1 MRTWVVT
8 SSMALGIALGLL
20 GCVGSGLNMPDTR
33 VGTLELSDLRDA
45 DELYDSLEELV
56 TRYGFVAYGDGT
68 KEISQTQLQFFCG
81 SAYDG
86 GVYVGGAV
94 TVSAEPLVLYGM
106 TRHGFRDQAHFDA
119 FMQEWNEVLAR
130 HGKIIRDE
138 EQPVVLDERQQEL
151 ISRIR
156 SGGEGPCFVSPKG

>member
-1 MRTWVVT
+1 MRAWVAT
-8 SSMALGIALGLL
+8 SCMALGMALGLL
-20 GCVGSGLNMPDTR
+20 GCVGSGLNIPSTR

-45 DELYDSLEELV
+45 DELYDSLEALV

-68 KEISQTQLQFFCG
+68 REISQTLFQFFCG
-81 SAYDG
+81 SAYGDG
-86 GVYVGGAV
+86 VFVGGAV
-94 TVSAEPLVLYGM
+94 TREADSLVLYNM
-106 TRHGFRDQAHFDA
+106 SRFGFRDQAHFDA

-156 SGGEGPCFVSPKG
+156 SGGEGPCFVSPKN